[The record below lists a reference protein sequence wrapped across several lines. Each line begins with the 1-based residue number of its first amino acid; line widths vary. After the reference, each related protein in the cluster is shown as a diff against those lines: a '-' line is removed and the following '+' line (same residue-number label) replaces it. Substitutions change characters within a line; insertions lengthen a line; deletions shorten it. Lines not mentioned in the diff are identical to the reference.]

1 MQNQFLLDINPN
13 IELPKYDLI
22 LTKLNEEPITSL
34 KNIENFEIK
43 AYFANIDEISFRI
56 PFYRTDNDGT
66 QVKNELFD
74 LVDGSMMV
82 LLNDMQYF
90 ILTKP
95 EIKTDEKTGKIYKDI
110 LGYSR
115 EYEFAQKRL
124 VGYEGV
130 SRKIYD
136 YNNDIDENGLEWGF
150 FNHVLKNTS
159 WRLGYINS
167 NVLAKRRHISFA
179 KATYLQAFQE
189 IQKTFGCLFKYDTIN
204 KVIDIYEVTQL
215 GKNQGLYISDRN
227 FINNLNQT
235 INHDEI
241 KTRLFLY
248 GKDNISI
255 QSINVTGQPYIEN
268 FDFFKSTKYMSQGLI
283 DSLNRYEEYIA
294 TKDGVFR
301 GYLEELET
309 LNSNLLN
316 AKIELADLITQLKLI
331 ENTFDNVI
339 SENEPTENIN
349 DQLTKKIQEVND
361 KQIEIDTISS
371 QIDVVRNK
379 INNLSVDVS
388 LNNHLTSEE
397 IKELDPFI
405 REDEF
410 SDSNYTEDNLEELL
424 LEGKKILNKISY
436 PNIQF
441 NVDVVSFLDLVE
453 AQHIWDK
460 FVLGDLVTLVHEELN
475 FDYEVRLVG
484 YTHAPDDNKLSLIF
498 SNRDSVDD
506 ANIYLKELLEDLTTT
521 ASTVDFNKYKWDKG
535 EQANF
540 IINQYVDSA
549 LNLAKQQILK
559 ADGQKPIMDERGIWL
574 YKENPDGSINPKQM
588 RLINNVLAIT
598 NDNWNTVSI
607 AISGDGI
614 NAELIRGKLGQFAE
628 VHANQIIVGSNGEKI
643 SQDVLDIDGVVMQE
657 ELYNQVVIT
666 QENGLQVLDRA
677 NRERVRLGNYKLG
690 KYGMVIK
697 DKSGSTTILDED
709 GILQTWQE
717 GKADNVDVNK
727 PLNLYLYIPE
737 QTNIIHKALLRF
749 KRERFRAYST
759 STISYGGTVLSSRN
773 GGHYS
778 STTVADGHYSSSTAA
793 GGGQVYTTHEQSDII
808 QDWVLTRPAG
818 ADNHRH
824 EFMKTLFH
832 EHKVTFPEHS
842 HDFEI
847 PEHSHDFEIPE
858 HSHELEIPPHK
869 HDIEYG
875 IYESLFPS
883 NIRIRINGTDYSK
896 YLGAKTGVFNKDRD
910 NIDIT
915 PLLKVGQWNTITI
928 SSDTLGRIDASV
940 FIQALINTTRKS
952 VILDD
957 RYINRSS
964 IGFGIGFR
972 ESVITGRRLNVESG
986 VDYLYRVS
994 INNNIANVYSLRW
1007 TGGSDYGW
1015 VNEFNLG
1022 NASAVAIVMDGTWV
1036 HDGIENKFKLQ
1047 TEEYPYLFWV
1057 SNGNLY
1063 VQKWKDSENKRL
1075 LSQNVTKVSSIRG
1088 WKNNTFITQDQG
1100 IVCAYIKTDGKVYY
1114 RNYCTQANGSVAW
1127 EKEREVTD
1135 FVGTATNVNLFITND
1150 YRIGF
1155 VIEDNLNKTHI
1166 LITDRNWAGM
1176 AIAPSKITAKPNI
1189 NVGFI
1194 ETTKHKGYFTERIT
1208 SKPNIALNFLYASS
1222 FNEFTHIEN
1231 IDDGTGN
1238 FGIKVKIKTKYRI
1251 YNCLSSEFR
1260 LTDGNNIS
1268 FNCEGIENISPNEF
1282 VLTFMDFNNAVGEV
1296 KLSYVRT
1303 SGTNEAGY
1311 AFDDFEGTFIPTG
1324 LVPTQIPVPEVEA
1337 IWNE

>member
-1 MQNQFLLDINPN
+1 MLQNQFLLNINPN
-13 IELPKYDLI
+13 IELPKYELI

-124 VGYEGV
+124 IGYEGA

-136 YNNDIDENGLEWGF
+136 YNNGIDENGLEWGF
-150 FNHVLKNTS
+150 LNHVLKNTS
-159 WRLGYINS
+159 WRVGYINP
-167 NVLAKRRHISFA
+167 NVLAKYRHISFA

-227 FINNLNQT
+227 FINSLSQT

-268 FDFFKSTKYMSQGLI
+268 FDFFKNTKYMSQGLI

-309 LNSNLLN
+309 LNSNLLD
-316 AKIELADLITQLKLI
+316 AKIELAELTTQLKLI
-331 ENTFDNVI
+331 ENTFDNNV
-339 SENEPTENIN
+339 SENKPIEDIN
-349 DQLTKKIQEVND
+349 DQLTRKIQEIND
-361 KQIEIDTISS
+361 KQIEIDTINS

-410 SDSNYTEDNLEELL
+410 SDNNYTEDNLEELL
-424 LEGKKILNKISY
+424 LEGKKILNRISY

-453 AQHIWDK
+453 AQHMWDK

-506 ANIYLKELLEDLTTT
+506 ANIYLKELLENLTTT

-574 YKENPDGSINPKQM
+574 YKENPDGSISPKQM

-598 NDNWNTVSI
+598 NDNWNTVST

-759 STISYGGTVLSSRN
+759 STISYGETVLSSKS
-773 GGHYS
+773 G
-778 STTVADGHYSSSTAA
+778 GHYSSSTAA
-793 GGGQVYTTHEQSDII
+793 GGGEVYTTHDEAVII
-808 QDWVLTRPAG
+808 QDWVYTAPGG
-818 ADNHRH
+818 ADKHTH
-824 EFMKTLFH
+824 KFYKTLFH

-842 HDFEI
+842 HNFEI
-847 PEHSHDFEIPE
+847 PK

-875 IYESLFPS
+875 IYESSFPS
-883 NIRIRINGTDYSK
+883 NIRVRINGTDYSK
-896 YLGAKTGVFNKDRD
+896 YLGAKTGVFHEDRD

-915 PLLKVGQWNTITI
+915 PLLKIGQWNTITI

-964 IGFGIGFR
+964 IGFGIGFG
-972 ESVITGRRLNVESG
+972 ESAITGRRLNIESG
-986 VDYLYRVS
+986 VDYLYRIS

-1015 VNEFNLG
+1015 VSEFSLG
-1022 NASAVAIVMDGTWV
+1022 NASAVAIAMDGTWV
-1036 HDGIENKFKLQ
+1036 HDQIENKLKLQ

-1063 VQKWKDSENKRL
+1063 VQKWKDNENKRL
-1075 LSQNVTKVSSIRG
+1075 LSQNVTKVTSIRG

-1114 RNYCTQANGSVAW
+1114 RNYCTQADGSVVW
-1127 EKEREVTD
+1127 ENEREVTG

-1166 LITDRNWAGM
+1166 LITERNWAGM
-1176 AIAPSKITAKPNI
+1176 AIAPSKITAGPAKIGVNLIPVKYTRAHTQELLEVAPATIDADLRYALTDNK
-1189 NVGFI
+1189 FI
-1194 ETTKHKGYFTERIT
+1194 EIYNEPVTLKDENGDEYQDWGKVIIFTTKHALY
-1208 SKPNIALNFLYASS
+1208 NISASS
-1222 FNEFTHIEN
+1222 FELVGSHGSYFPDTIQELSPMTYK
-1231 IDDGTGN
+1231 ITFEGT
-1238 FGIKVKIKTKYRI
+1238 
-1251 YNCLSSEFR
+1251 
-1260 LTDGNNIS
+1260 NN
-1268 FNCEGIENISPNEF
+1268 
-1282 VLTFMDFNNAVGEV
+1282 FNNAGATPTLRYIQGSTVNGVGV
-1296 KLSYVRT
+1296 VYDV
-1303 SGTNEAGY
+1303 
-1311 AFDDFEGTFIPTG
+1311 FEKEFSAVN
-1324 LVPTQIPVPEVEA
+1324 LVPSSDPVPEVEA